1 MPKVI
6 DKTSKSVTVKFTSR
20 EFNQA
25 NNMFEFLDEINSY
38 ELVFDKPIPMTDL
51 LK

>member
-1 MPKVI
+1 MVKVI
-6 DKTSKSVTVKFTSR
+6 NRTSKSVTVKFTSK

-25 NNMFEFLDEINSY
+25 NSMFEFLDEINSY
-38 ELVFDKPIPMTDL
+38 ELVFDKPVPMTDL